1 MSWFYAHAN
10 DPTGPISD
18 EEFAQRVAQG
28 IIQPTTL
35 VWKEGM
41 PQWVRWSELQAQ
53 AAPPSPAPPSE
64 PGSAPPGPAAAPIPG
79 IQGIPVGHSQCRVCR
94 RYFPEEDLIV
104 LAGRRVCATC
114 KPTYLQQLQEGV
126 TAWSGVPG
134 GTGSE
139 GHPHGTL
146 EPDEIVE
153 REYEVPAVEL
163 VTSAIEWFKQ
173 DPSTLIVAGIL
184 LLLVS
189 WAIGAATA
197 IFQLLP
203 FIGIFISIGVPALIK
218 GPTIGGLILTYLR
231 YLRGIRVT
239 PTDVFCGFGPRFW
252 RLAMA
257 SFVPGLLSMLCY
269 VPGVAFAVIAGFGM
283 STLVTP
289 GGGGAAPAAS
299 FSVFMIGVAISFL
312 IGAVVQSYLTVS
324 WMYVLPL
331 VADRHFGIREAM
343 RLSGRVVRRHFWQH
357 LWFIILTGIIAAIGV
372 FACGL
377 GVLITW
383 PLAQFTGVL
392 LYERVFHGL
401 LSREPR

>member
-1 MSWFYAHAN
+1 MSWFYAQAN

-41 PQWVRWSELQAQ
+41 PQWVRWSELQSQ
-53 AAPPSPAPPSE
+53 ATTPPPPPTE
-64 PGSAPPGPAAAPIPG
+64 PGAVPSTPAAAPIPG
-79 IQGIPVGHSQCRVCR
+79 IQGIPAGQSQCRVCR
-94 RYFPEEDLIV
+94 RYFAEEDLIL
-104 LAGRRVCATC
+104 LAGRRVCAAC

-126 TAWSGVPG
+126 TSWSGAPG
-134 GTGSE
+134 GTGGE

-146 EPDEIVE
+146 EPEEITQ

-163 VTSAIEWFKQ
+163 VTSSIEWFKQ

-197 IFQLLP
+197 IFQIIPVL
-203 FIGIFISIGVPALIK
+203 GIFISIGAPALIK
-218 GPTIGGLILTYLR
+218 GPTIGGLLLTYLR
-231 YLRGIRVT
+231 YLRGVRVT

-252 RLAMA
+252 KLAMA
-257 SFVPGLLSMLCY
+257 SFVPGLLSLLCY
-269 VPGVAFAVIAGFGM
+269 VPGVLFAVLAGFGM
-283 STLVTP
+283 GAIMTP
-289 GGGGAAPAAS
+289 GGGGGATPAAPL
-299 FSVFMIGVAISFL
+299 SVFMIGVAISFL
-312 IGAVVQSYLTVS
+312 IGGVVQTYLTVS

-343 RLSGRVVRRHFWQH
+343 RLSRRVVARHFWQH

-377 GVLITW
+377 GILITW
-383 PLAQFTGVL
+383 PLAQFAGVL

-401 LSREPR
+401 ISREPR